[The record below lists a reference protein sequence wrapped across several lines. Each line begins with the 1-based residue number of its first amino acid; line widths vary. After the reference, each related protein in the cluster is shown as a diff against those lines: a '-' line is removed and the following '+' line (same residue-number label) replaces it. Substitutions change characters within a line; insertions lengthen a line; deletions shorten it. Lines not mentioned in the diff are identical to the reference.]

1 MPAPEL
7 PGRRE
12 RRRAQTLDHVAAIA
26 MRLFESQGYD
36 ATTMEQIAQQ
46 SDLAKGTLYNHFPTK
61 DAILAHWVH
70 LKLADDTRRLHAAI
84 DWQAGFGEQLSRLLE
99 ESAEWT
105 EQHRDYLLDYF
116 RFRFLNIESE
126 LQGGGAESGSGDD
139 LPRDLIGLFDA
150 LIAAAQKNGTLRTD
164 VSSAHL
170 ASLLHHLY
178 FGALMRWLTL
188 PGLVLREEFEVIADL
203 FIAGAQ
209 AGKDAKAARRRQQP

>member
-1 MPAPEL
+1 
-7 PGRRE
+7 
-12 RRRAQTLDHVAAIA
+12 

-70 LKLADDTRRLHAAI
+70 LKLADDTQRLHAAI
-84 DWQAGFGEQLSRLLE
+84 DWQAGFGEQLSHLLE
-99 ESAEWT
+99 ASTEWT
-105 EQHRDYLLDYF
+105 GQHRDHLLDYF

-126 LQGGGAESGSGDD
+126 LQGGGAKSNSGD

-188 PGLVLREEFEVIADL
+188 PGLVLREEFAVIADL
-203 FIAGAQ
+203 FITGAQ
-209 AGKDAKAARRRQQP
+209 AGKDAKAARRKQQP